1 MSPTGCVGMSTVA
14 TAMTM
19 TVMMMYQAAFADSAV
34 KHSSHTAQHIPFSH
48 SKHKLPVT
56 ITGQTGSSCPGPC
69 PKGFLQDKQKVLVWV
84 PVPKYSFRTNKKSLS
99 GSLSQRIPSGQT
111 KSPCPGP
118 CPKGFLQDKQK
129 VLVWVLVPKD
139 SSGTNSKSF
148 FWVLVL
154 VSRALVNNTLDNN
167 SSGNYFRCV
176 PTVRPTN
183 DHASHLLH

>member
-34 KHSSHTAQHIPFSH
+34 KHSSHTAQHIPLSH

-69 PKGFLQDKQKVLVWV
+69 PKGFLQDKQK
-84 PVPKYSFRTNKKSLS
+84 SLS
-99 GSLSQRIPSGQT
+99 GSLSQSIPSGQT
-111 KSPCPGP
+111 KSPCLDP

-129 VLVWVLVPKD
+129 VLVLTDFFRTNKKSLSGSLSQSIPSGQTKSPCLGPCPKVFLQDKQKVVVWILVPKD
-139 SSGTNSKSF
+139 SFRTNKKSLSWSLSQRIPSG
-148 FWVLVL
+148 
-154 VSRALVNNTLDNN
+154 
-167 SSGNYFRCV
+167 
-176 PTVRPTN
+176 
-183 DHASHLLH
+183 